1 MNRIYRK
8 VWSRRLGAF
17 VAVAETARS
26 RGKSAGAA
34 CLVLAGTTA
43 LAAGPAATALP
54 TGGQVTAGSAAIA
67 QQGSAMTV
75 TQGSQR
81 AAINWQG
88 FSIGKDASVRFQ
100 QPNAQAVVLNRVTG
114 AQASVIDGALQ
125 ANGQVFVLNP
135 NGVLFGKG
143 ARVDTAGLVASTRG
157 LSDADFMAGKTTF
170 SGSGAGSVVNEGT
183 LNAADGGYVA
193 LIGQQVRNDGVI
205 SAKLGHVALAAGNQ
219 VTLNF
224 NGSTLVGVTI
234 EQGALDSLVA
244 NGGAILA
251 DGGEVLLTAKAAEG
265 LLDGMVNH
273 SGEIRAR
280 SIAEHEGKIVLLG
293 DMERGTTTVS
303 GTLDASAPDGA
314 NGVNGGFIE
323 TSAAKVKV
331 ADGARIT
338 TAAAQGR
345 TGTWLIDPNDYTI
358 AASGGDIS
366 GAALAAQLAGNN
378 VVIQSTTGSNI
389 NGNGDIF
396 VNDAVNWSANSRL
409 MLYADRNIY
418 INKPITATGAS
429 GHLLLAPGMATN
441 NGVVGGQTSDY
452 YVNAPISLQAGQ
464 NFSTQLGYANYTRT
478 YTVVN
483 SLGALGS
490 TSATDL
496 IGALSGSTAIP
507 YLALG
512 ANLDASN
519 IAFTNSVAGSNTPT
533 VFAGL
538 GHKISNIDIAVG
550 QGPSAAFFGGSRGN
564 LTVRDLRLDNVNAH
578 DNFSATYYSSALVA
592 QATGPV
598 WISGVSVSNLSLSG
612 SGYAPG
618 GLVGYVNNGGSVN
631 IVRSSVQGT
640 VSGVVAGGLV
650 ANALGAVYVADS
662 YARVNVSASGLVQ
675 GSTGQLYAGGGLVGQ
690 AGANITIE
698 RSYHVGSV
706 PGGAGSL
713 VGVVPPVVSPTIKVT
728 DSFWDGSVVG
738 AATVA
743 VGSVGGSAPITI
755 TRGGSRTTAQMTNP
769 TTFTGAGWD
778 FGPTGPWLH
787 KSTLNDGYP
796 VLKAP
801 WTTTTS
807 LLLSLSSPLSMTYGD
822 TVPVLTGLSLT
833 GCGNCLT
840 VNWGAALSST
850 TPAGSYAY
858 ASTPNIFS
866 LNWASGINPSD
877 YDVTLP
883 TGFFTVD
890 PRALTL
896 AVNSGATRAYDGSAL
911 AAASLFN
918 LAGTVNGDSVSL
930 GGAATLDSLHA
941 GTRTVAGI
949 GGLTLNSSN
958 YTLGNS
964 VPSGTVEVSKAAV
977 TANLS
982 VAPRAYDGTTSA
994 SVTASPVGGVAGDT
1008 LSFTGVTG
1016 VLDSADAG
1024 NRTASVDVA
1033 GLSVTGVGLPSD
1045 YDFTAITGQP
1055 VPTTVTP
1062 KALTLSGAT
1071 VAAKVYDGSTAG
1083 SATGGALSG
1092 LVGNETLVFTP
1103 TVTFTSANAGATAQ
1117 VGATLA
1123 DGTNGGKAGNYSVT
1137 LAADGTA
1144 ITPRVVQAGKTYD
1157 GSSTFAGT
1165 DLVVQNLVAGDIV
1178 TATGSGIL
1186 SGAGA
1191 GTQTLASAG
1200 TLSLNNG
1207 NYTLNGSSYLVLPRP
1222 VSLATLAGASKVY
1235 DGGTDVGSTLLQITN
1250 IAFGDTLSLSGS
1262 GSLAASGVGSR
1273 ALVGVTGLTL
1283 TGAHAGNYTLV
1294 GATPSGSVTVTA
1306 RPVSVVAVAG
1316 ASKVY
1321 DGNTDAGSTLLQLGN
1336 LVGSDSVSLSGQASL
1351 AGANVGTQ
1359 AITGLTGLALAGVDA
1374 GNYTLMG
1381 ATPSGSVT
1389 VTARPVSIAGIAGAS
1404 KVYDGSTDA
1413 GSALLQITNIAGN
1426 DSVGLAG
1433 NASLAG
1439 ANAGTQALTG
1449 LTGLALT
1456 GAAAG
1461 NYTLVGSTPGG
1472 SVTITARPVSI
1483 ASIAGASKV
1492 YDGSTDAGS
1501 TLLQITNLVAGESV
1515 GLSGQASLA
1524 GANVGTQA
1532 IAGLTGLTLV
1542 GVDAGNYTL
1551 VGSTPGGSVTITARP
1566 VSIASI
1572 AGASKVYDG
1581 STDAGSTLLQI
1592 TNLVPGDSV
1601 AVGGSATL
1609 AGANAGTQAIAGLAG
1624 LTLVGA
1630 NAGNYTLVG
1639 STPTGSVTITARPVS
1654 VSAAPGA
1661 SRAYD
1666 GTALAG
1672 AELLQLSGVLPGEQ
1686 AGLTGSA
1693 ALSGKGVGTQAL
1705 SAGTL
1710 ALGNPN
1716 YVLAGGPSGSVT
1728 ITPRVLLVHF
1738 TVADKVFDGTLGASV
1753 QATDDRVAGD
1763 RFGVDY
1769 TAAFADTTAGRGK
1782 PVAITGLG
1790 LSGPDAGNYQLA
1802 GGAGQGVT
1810 GNLVPRP
1817 LTYTLAST
1825 APDKLYMAD
1834 GTDLV
1839 TTAQLDQLV
1848 LQSWAN
1854 TVAGTAPGA
1863 LAYTIW
1869 KDGRQVDAIRDAGLY
1884 EIRAQFAA
1892 QDAHYAIADAGNTVL
1907 RIAVQ
1912 DNAIR
1917 EVVAQAVRTQPATPQ
1932 ASVPPGSGAPASKAP
1947 TLVNVPPAIVSA
1959 FSPGA
1964 PLALALAPTQDE
1976 PTATVTLG
1984 QARAMAIAGSGA
1996 GRDVR
2001 VPVSRNS
2008 LAEIV
2013 NGGVRLPTGVDQL
2026 LFVVQSEQ

>member
-157 LSDADFMAGKTTF
+157 LSDADFMAGKITF
-170 SGSGAGSVVNEGT
+170 SGSGTGQVVNQGT
-183 LNAADGGYVA
+183 LTAADGGYVA

-205 SAKLGHVALAAGNQ
+205 TAKLGHVALAAGNQ

-224 NGSTLVGVTI
+224 NGSALVGVTI

-345 TGTWLIDPNDYTI
+345 TGTWLIDPQDYTI

-366 GAALAAQLAGNN
+366 GATLSTQLNSNHVA
-378 VVIQSTTGSNI
+378 IQSVNGGTS
-389 NGNGDIF
+389 GNGDIF
-396 VNDAVNWSANSRL
+396 VNDAVNWSANTTLSL
-409 MLYADRNIY
+409 VADRNIY

-429 GHLLLAPGMATN
+429 GKLALEYGQAAS

-452 YVNAPISLQAGQ
+452 YVWAPVSLQDGP
-464 NFSTQLGYANYTRT
+464 NFSTMAGGLGTTNT

-483 SLGALGS
+483 TLGTLSSTSTTDLLGALR
-490 TSATDL
+490 
-496 IGALSGSTAIP
+496 GSTAVP

-512 ANLDASN
+512 ANMDASG
-519 IAFTNSVAGSNTPT
+519 ISFPSSVAGSNTPT
-533 VFAGL
+533 VFTGL
-538 GHKISNIDIAVG
+538 GHKISNIDIVG
-550 QGPSAAFFGGSRGN
+550 GSTAKAGFFGGYRGN
-564 LTVRDLRLDNVNAH
+564 LTVRDLSLDSVNVHGTGVMDFA
-578 DNFSATYYSSALVA
+578 AALVA
-592 QATGPV
+592 VATGPV
-598 WISGVSVSNLSLSG
+598 RISGVSVSNLSVSG
-612 SGYAPG
+612 SLESG
-618 GLVGYVNNGGSVN
+618 GLVGSVESNGTAS
-631 IVRSSVQGT
+631 IVRTSVQGT
-640 VSGVVAGGLV
+640 VSGLNIAGGLV
-650 ANALGAVYVADS
+650 AAGFTTNVADS
-662 YARVNVSASGLVQ
+662 YARVNVLAGNP
-675 GSTGQLYAGGGLVGQ
+675 GQTVIGGFVGR
-690 AGANITIE
+690 ANADITIE
-698 RSYHVGSV
+698 RSYQVGSV
-706 PGGAGSL
+706 TPGTGAF
-713 VGVVPPVVSPTIKVT
+713 VGDTDLQSFGTLTVT
-728 DSFWDGSVVG
+728 DSFWDNSVTG
-738 AATVA
+738 AATVLA
-743 VGSVGGSAPITI
+743 VSRYGMWPIVDTGS
-755 TRGGSRTTAQMTNP
+755 GSRTTTQMTNP
-769 TTFTGAGWD
+769 ATFTAAGWD
-778 FGPTGPWLH
+778 FSPTGLWAH

-801 WTTTTS
+801 WTPTTTS
-807 LLLSLSSPLSMTYGD
+807 LTLTLSGALGMTYGD

-1033 GLSVTGVGLPSD
+1033 GLAVTGSGLPSD
-1045 YDFTAITGQP
+1045 YDFTPLTAQP
-1055 VPTTVTP
+1055 VAATVTP
-1062 KALTLSGAT
+1062 KALTITGFTVGAK
-1071 VAAKVYDGSTAG
+1071 AYDGTTTG
-1083 SATGGALSG
+1083 SATGGVLSG
-1092 LVGNETLVFTP
+1092 LVGSETLAFTP

-1123 DGTNGGKAGNYSVT
+1123 DGSNGGKAGNYSVT

-1178 TATGSGIL
+1178 TATGSGTL